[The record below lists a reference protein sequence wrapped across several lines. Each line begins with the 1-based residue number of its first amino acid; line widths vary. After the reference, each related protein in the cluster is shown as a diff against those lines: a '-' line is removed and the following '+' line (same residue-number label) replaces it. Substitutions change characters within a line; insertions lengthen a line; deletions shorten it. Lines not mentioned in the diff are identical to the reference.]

1 MRYDTRL
8 DGETWDEMAMGQ
20 AQLKRDETTGE
31 DDIPYE
37 MRCEGW
43 EIG

>member
-1 MRYDTRL
+1 MQNDTRL
-8 DGETWDEMAMGQ
+8 DGRTWDEMAMGQ
-20 AQLKRDETTGE
+20 ARLKRDETTWE
-31 DDIPYE
+31 DDISHE